1 MKLQD
6 FLTLFVILSFPLN
19 GYAEDPKSLDPNY
32 RLELFADDSMISTP
46 IGCTIDQSGRL
57 LVVESHTHFRPDN
70 YEGPENDRILAFSD
84 KNNDGK
90 ADKID
95 IYYEGGTHTMSIKAN
110 GKGSTYVATRAE
122 IFRLDDKDGDGTA
135 DSKENLITLKT
146 PGKYPHNGLCGLVLT
161 SDHSK
166 LYFGLGENLGKDYEI
181 ISYSGSKEVTSLKGG
196 GEGGNIY
203 SYDLSDGSLSKIATG
218 FWNPFGICLTK
229 EGEMFAV
236 DNDPDQRPTNRL
248 LKIVPGGDYGY
259 QFKYG
264 RPGTNPLQAWD
275 GELPGTLP
283 MICGTGEAACS
294 VIPYGEHLWVS
305 SWALGQIEQYKL
317 TKKGSNYSATM
328 KTIVKGDVNFRPVDF
343 AHTEDGSVFF
353 TDWVNASYQ
362 LHGQGKVWKL
372 IPLKGKGNKPEKKN
386 PIVTEILP
394 GKQEAKSLKGMD
406 NDLFKLAS
414 FFWHTKRP
422 GNKTKLTW
430 ESLSEN
436 SKVAL
441 LTSTRW
447 QEKKDKDQISKA
459 INDPSKKVQI
469 AAIRIIADENMKKFK
484 EPLER
489 LLSSAEPNSQLSKVT
504 KSAIKELEK

>member
-1 MKLQD
+1 
-6 FLTLFVILSFPLN
+6 
-19 GYAEDPKSLDPNY
+19 
-32 RLELFADDSMISTP
+32 
-46 IGCTIDQSGRL
+46 
-57 LVVESHTHFRPDN
+57 
-70 YEGPENDRILAFSD
+70 
-84 KNNDGK
+84 
-90 ADKID
+90 
-95 IYYEGGTHTMSIKAN
+95 
-110 GKGSTYVATRAE
+110 
-122 IFRLDDKDGDGTA
+122 
-135 DSKENLITLKT
+135 
-146 PGKYPHNGLCGLVLT
+146 
-161 SDHSK
+161 
-166 LYFGLGENLGKDYEI
+166 
-181 ISYSGSKEVTSLKGG
+181 
-196 GEGGNIY
+196 
-203 SYDLSDGSLSKIATG
+203 
-218 FWNPFGICLTK
+218 
-229 EGEMFAV
+229 MFAV

-294 VIPYGEHLWVS
+294 VISYGEHLWVS

-328 KTIVKGDVNFRPVDF
+328 KTIVKGDANFRPVDF
-343 AHTEDGSVFF
+343 AHAKDGSVFF

-372 IPLKGKGNKPEKKN
+372 IPLKGKGNKPEKQSS
-386 PIVTEILP
+386 IATEVSPEKLKP
-394 GKQEAKSLKGMD
+394 TSLKEID
-406 NDLFKLAS
+406 DEPFKLAS
-414 FFWHTKRP
+414 FFWHIQRP

-436 SKVAL
+436 SRVAL

-459 INDPSKKVQI
+459 INDPSKKVKI
-469 AAIRIIADENMKKFK
+469 AVIRIIADENFKQFK